1 MATAKTAA
9 KKVETLVDDAQKA
22 ATEGYEK
29 ITKGF
34 EDAAAFNQENVDALV
49 KSSSVA
55 VKAAEE
61 MNAEWVS
68 FSKKSME
75 EGVAAA
81 KDMTSVKSIPEFVEK
96 QAEMAKSSFDAM
108 IKQSA
113 RFNEMYLAAA
123 KEVYAPLTD
132 RASATAD
139 MAKSIR
145 A

>member
-1 MATAKTAA
+1 MPNAKNAA
-9 KKVETLVDDAQKA
+9 KKVQTLVDDAQKA

-34 EDAAAFNQENVDALV
+34 EDVAAFNQDNIDALV
-49 KSSSVA
+49 KSSGVA

-61 MNAEWVS
+61 MNAEWMS
-68 FSKKSME
+68 FSKKSMQ

-81 KDMTSVKSIPEFVEK
+81 KEMTSVKSVPEFVEK
-96 QAEMAKSSFDAM
+96 QADLAKASFDAFV
-108 IKQSA
+108 KQSA

-123 KEVYAPLTD
+123 KDVFAPLSD

-139 MAKSIR
+139 MAKNLR

>member
-29 ITKGF
+29 LSKGF
-34 EDAAAFNQENVDALV
+34 EDFAAFNQDNVDALM
-49 KSSSVA
+49 KSSRLA

-61 MNAEWVS
+61 LNAEWMS
-68 FSKKSME
+68 FSKKSVQ

-81 KDMTSVKSIPEFVEK
+81 KEMTAVKSVPEFVEK
-96 QAEMAKSSFDAM
+96 QADMAKTSLDAFVA
-108 IKQSA
+108 QTA

-123 KEVYAPLTD
+123 KDVYAPLTD
-132 RASATAD
+132 RAAAAAD
-139 MAKSIR
+139 LAKSLR

>member
-1 MATAKTAA
+1 MATAKTTA

-29 ITKGF
+29 VAKGF
-34 EDAAAFNQENVDALV
+34 EDLAAFNQDNIDALV
-49 KSSSVA
+49 KSSGVA

-61 MNAEWVS
+61 LNAELMS
-68 FSKKSME
+68 FSKKSMQ

-81 KDMTSVKSIPEFVEK
+81 KEMTSVKSIPEFVEK
-96 QAEMAKSSFDAM
+96 QADLAKTSFDAFVQ
-108 IKQSA
+108 QSA

-132 RASATAD
+132 RASAAAD
-139 MAKSIR
+139 MAKSLR
-145 A
+145 T

>member
-1 MATAKTAA
+1 MATAKSAA

-29 ITKGF
+29 VAKGF
-34 EDAAAFNQENVDALV
+34 EDLAAFNQDNIDALV
-49 KSSSVA
+49 KSSGVA

-61 MNAEWVS
+61 LNAELMS
-68 FSKKSME
+68 FSKKSMQ

-81 KDMTSVKSIPEFVEK
+81 KEMTSVKSIPEFVEK
-96 QAEMAKSSFDAM
+96 QADLAKTSFDAFVQ
-108 IKQSA
+108 QSA

-132 RASATAD
+132 RASAAAD
-139 MAKSIR
+139 MAKSLR
-145 A
+145 T

>member
-29 ITKGF
+29 VTKGF
-34 EDAAAFNQENVDALV
+34 EDVAAFNQENVDALV

-55 VKAAEE
+55 AKAAEE
-61 MNAEWVS
+61 INAEWVS
-68 FSKKSME
+68 FSKKSMD

-81 KDMTSVKSIPEFVEK
+81 KEMTSVKSIPEFVEK

-132 RASATAD
+132 RASAAAD

>member
-1 MATAKTAA
+1 MATTKTAT

-34 EDAAAFNQENVDALV
+34 EDVAAFNQENIDALV
-49 KSSSVA
+49 KSSNVA

-81 KDMTSVKSIPEFVEK
+81 KEMTSVKSVPEFVEK
-96 QAEMAKSSFDAM
+96 QAAMAKSSFDAM

-132 RASATAD
+132 RASAAAD
-139 MAKSIR
+139 MAKTIR

>member
-29 ITKGF
+29 VTKGF
-34 EDAAAFNQENVDALV
+34 EDVAAFNQENVDALV

-55 VKAAEE
+55 AKAAEE
-61 MNAEWVS
+61 INAEWVS
-68 FSKKSME
+68 FSKKSMD

-81 KDMTSVKSIPEFVEK
+81 KEMTSVKSIPEFVEK

-132 RASATAD
+132 RASAAAE